1 MHAQAQR
8 AARDVLDRLAAQD
21 PVGYYNQP
29 VDVAYLPGYSTVV
42 KRPMDL
48 GTIRGKLATYAT
60 VDAFAADARRPART
74 NEKTNE
80 ERKRGERPVTSRS
93 ASSTRT
99 RSRTAR
105 RRTRTSPSSR
115 GAC

>member
-8 AARDVLDRLAAQD
+8 AAREVLDRLAAQD

-48 GTIRGKLATYAT
+48 GTIRGRLATYAT

-74 NEKTNE
+74 NAKTNE
-80 ERKRGERPVTSRS
+80 KTEE
-93 ASSTRT
+93 TRRET
-99 RSRTAR
+99 G
-105 RRTRTSPSSR
+105 PL
-115 GAC
+115 

>member
-74 NEKTNE
+74 GRKNER
-80 ERKRGERPVTSRS
+80 RKGGERPVTSRS

-99 RSRTAR
+99 RSRIAR

-115 GAC
+115 GAS

>member
-8 AARDVLDRLAAQD
+8 AAREVLDRLAAQD

-48 GTIRGKLATYAT
+48 GTIRGRLATYAT

-74 NEKTNE
+74 NAKTNE
-80 ERKRGERPVTSRS
+80 KTEE
-93 ASSTRT
+93 TRRET
-99 RSRTAR
+99 
-105 RRTRTSPSSR
+105 
-115 GAC
+115 GHL